1 MKEHPVVVRWEV
13 STGSGVAKQQS
24 NSENGLPVDH
34 VAGRLHRTADSL
46 LWGSK
51 EHKIIGCR
59 ERENDRAEARGEGSS
74 REVNGHERAGSDEKP
89 GAQTRE
95 RGSEEGALS
104 ATLAHS

>member
-13 STGSGVAKQQS
+13 SKGSGVAKRQS